1 MDFRTF
7 ETLHKDLEQTGSATL
22 FAYVEIPQTA
32 PIRDTESGLD
42 NRRAWAQGQQSN
54 PKYRTEAV
62 WYIQNYTCIREV
74 LLHHRADYIRFIESR
89 MRSGGLD
96 QLEMF
101 IKGALVHGELT
112 PLAEIAIAKQGVK
125 LGIPADITDSSLD
138 RLLADEGLERSGTLP
153 DHYTNLGV
161 HPHLPQDQLEAFY
174 ERRRRWATNINDREK
189 FRRVNT
195 ELEAAWFVL
204 GDPDRRKGYDH
215 QYSRIFPAPPPLDDF
230 GTVTPEPRT
239 SEPEDGAPDVT
250 EAEAEENAEA
260 LAKEIAGDSER
271 SLLVPKLVVEAPD
284 TIRLKP
290 DRQPISMTIKVR
302 NVGRGEM
309 SGTVRVDQRWARVS
323 PTELDPLKPEQLLT
337 VTVNPMAMP
346 EDRGEVRVTVSTR
359 RCGSRTVVI
368 ESQRKI
374 YVKQLLTAGAVLAAA
389 ALIGLPLLTGLQKMA
404 ESTQTHLVVR
414 ADPPTGNVSINGRA
428 LGVGGVI
435 EAHEHFPIDEPFVI
449 EVMADGYQA
458 WEDIV
463 TVPEGELVVITPRLM
478 LDAELSFRPAA
489 GESRSELSAVE
500 VVESLRPLKTGIE
513 ECLTDS
519 ATTVRGYASPLG
531 VLVGLEVLSG
541 GDDSV
546 RDCLTR
552 QFRAATFPQKTTS
565 TYSVFEYTL

>member
-1 MDFRTF
+1 
-7 ETLHKDLEQTGSATL
+7 
-22 FAYVEIPQTA
+22 
-32 PIRDTESGLD
+32 
-42 NRRAWAQGQQSN
+42 
-54 PKYRTEAV
+54 
-62 WYIQNYTCIREV
+62 
-74 LLHHRADYIRFIESR
+74 
-89 MRSGGLD
+89 
-96 QLEMF
+96 
-101 IKGALVHGELT
+101 
-112 PLAEIAIAKQGVK
+112 
-125 LGIPADITDSSLD
+125 
-138 RLLADEGLERSGTLP
+138 
-153 DHYTNLGV
+153 
-161 HPHLPQDQLEAFY
+161 
-174 ERRRRWATNINDREK
+174 
-189 FRRVNT
+189 
-195 ELEAAWFVL
+195 
-204 GDPDRRKGYDH
+204 
-215 QYSRIFPAPPPLDDF
+215 
-230 GTVTPEPRT
+230 
-239 SEPEDGAPDVT
+239 
-250 EAEAEENAEA
+250 
-260 LAKEIAGDSER
+260 
-271 SLLVPKLVVEAPD
+271 VVEAPD

-346 EDRGEVRVTVSTR
+346 EDRGEVRVTISTR

-368 ESQRKI
+368 ESQRKM

-435 EAHEHFPIDEPFVI
+435 EAHEHFPINEPFVI
-449 EVMADGYQA
+449 EVLADGYQA

-463 TVPEGELVVITPRLM
+463 TVPEGELVVITPRLV
-478 LDAELSFRPAA
+478 LNAELSFRPAA
-489 GESRSELSAVE
+489 GESRSELSAIE

-513 ECLTDS
+513 ECLTDN
-519 ATTVRGYASPLG
+519 ATTVRGYVSPLG
-531 VLVGLEVLSG
+531 VLVGMEVLSG